1 MKRVQQQGETSSTLH
16 ISQKLTIFILRST
29 RPYIRPKEAT
39 MAITEIQTE
48 KMPPDH
54 IMSFEEYMAW
64 GDEDVR
70 SELVGGKVLIMSP
83 ISFKHQEIVS
93 FLTAIFRIYTEVTH
107 TGHILTAP
115 FAMRIGDKTVREPDL
130 LFVCK
135 TNEYRLTNTYLN
147 GPADMVIEII
157 SPESIGRDRG
167 VKFVEYESAGV
178 PEYWLID
185 PIRQQ
190 VEFYR
195 LNGSHYQLI
204 NPTDG
209 IYKTDLLP
217 SFFIQTNWFWQD
229 PLPPIL
235 DTLKQLK
242 LL

>member
-1 MKRVQQQGETSSTLH
+1 
-16 ISQKLTIFILRST
+16 
-29 RPYIRPKEAT
+29 
-39 MAITEIQTE
+39 MAITEIQTT

-70 SELVGGKVLIMSP
+70 SELVDGKVLIMSP
-83 ISFKHQEIVS
+83 ISLKHQEIAS
-93 FLTAIFRIYTEVTH
+93 FLTAILRIYTEVTH

-130 LFVCK
+130 LFVSK
-135 TNEYRLTNTYLN
+135 THEDRLTNTYLN

-195 LNGSHYQLI
+195 LNGPHYQLI
-204 NPTDG
+204 NPIEG